1 MRGSSPKRGRLLP
14 LLLFVV
20 VVAVLAVVVAGVAL
34 GAPTTTTLSTERA
47 TPAGSALSESY
58 KMTAADLGGFG
69 GEAPSLSSPAA
80 IVETMD
86 TGKVLYAKKAATR
99 RAMAST
105 TKIMTAILVL
115 ESGVDLDATVK
126 ISARAAGTWEVSKWV
141 SAGDKATVR
150 QLLYALMLRSMNGA
164 AVALAEND
172 SGSVAEFA
180 KKMNAKAQELGMKNT
195 HFVTPNGLD
204 AEGQYSTAADM
215 AIVGRYA
222 MKNEQFR
229 KLVDTKQY
237 TIDIGG
243 EPSLLLENTNQ
254 LLTEYNWV
262 NGIKTGSTPNGDY
275 CLVSSGAKDGRE
287 VIAVVLG
294 AKESGARFE
303 DSLKLLQF
311 GLSQYR
317 PVEII
322 DKGYVLAEATVP
334 YQVNG
339 KVQLVT
345 DGSLET
351 QMAADEVIT
360 TQVTVTKALTLPIKA
375 GDVYGHVVVKAGDKE
390 VGRVSLVAT
399 KSFGTVTLGSKLA
412 YYWHRLFS

>member
-1 MRGSSPKRGRLLP
+1 MRGSSLIRGRLLP

-20 VVAVLAVVVAGVAL
+20 VVAVIAVVVVGVAL
-34 GAPTTTTLSTERA
+34 GAPTTTTLSTEPGA
-47 TPAGSALSESY
+47 PAGSAVSESY

-69 GEAPSLSSPAA
+69 GEAPTLSSPAA

-86 TGKVLYAKKAATR
+86 AGKVLYAKKADTR

-115 ESGVDLDATVK
+115 ESGVDLDSTVK
-126 ISARAAGTWEVSKWV
+126 ISARAAGTWEISKWV

-150 QLLYALMLRSMNGA
+150 QLLYAMLIRSMNGS

-172 SGSVAEFA
+172 AGSVAEFA
-180 KKMNAKAQELGMKNT
+180 KKMNAKARELGMKDT

-204 AEGQYSTAADM
+204 AEGHYSTAADM
-215 AIVGRYA
+215 AVLGRYA

-229 KLVDTKQY
+229 KLVDTKEY
-237 TIDIGG
+237 TLKISG
-243 EPSLLLENTNQ
+243 EPSLVLKNTNT
-254 LLTEYNWV
+254 LLSEYSWV

-275 CLVSSGAKDGRE
+275 CLVSSGVKDGRE

-294 AKESGARFE
+294 NKDSGARFD

-317 PVEII
+317 SVEII

-334 YQVNG
+334 FQADG

-345 DGSLET
+345 DGTLAT
-351 QMAADEVIT
+351 QMAADEVIST
-360 TQVTVTKALTLPIKA
+360 EVTVDRALTLPIKA

-390 VGRVSLVAT
+390 VGRVNLVAT
-399 KSFGTVTLGSKLA
+399 KSYGAITLGSKLA
-412 YYWHRLFS
+412 YYWHRLVG